1 MTAADW
7 STSSGGDRVRWR
19 WDVALSFA
27 GAQRDYV
34 KQVAQALQAR
44 GLRCFYDA
52 DEEIGLWGRYLAEEL
67 PTIYGEQAAAVVVF
81 VSAEYAAR
89 DWTRLERRAALARAV
104 QERREY
110 VLPARFDD
118 TALPGLVPD
127 MVAVDLRGR
136 TPDQFAEMIAAKLAD
151 LGILA
156 LGPAGSFARD
166 SRIGRSAGAVRE
178 GKTDLRRLGVR
189 ASISVPEVLV
199 AQRYLDGLPDAL
211 RARLAEIN
219 RPGLAALA
227 DNLSSSRVVA
237 VLGAET
243 SAPLYP
249 LWDGL
254 VAELAEAARDQLSD
268 QAISECRAMTA
279 LNNTDAVIELVRR
292 NLEQASFREVLRQ
305 VSRARRDPVTGRTWT
320 PVQELVARCGFA
332 GVVTTNYDPGIV
344 NARMAVRPLASGT
357 GFASWTDDDAL
368 DRWHTGS
375 IFGDDEL
382 PVLYAHGHHNQ
393 PDVMVLATTEY
404 RRAYAGKL
412 AAVLKTL
419 LDSGHLAWIGF
430 SIAGQRMRAI
440 LREVGDGGGTRLSSG
455 GVPRHVAVMPW
466 ELAAGDSTGAKS
478 PDPELIREVM
488 ETQYSCGTILYP
500 VLGRN
505 RPALA
510 ALLEDF
516 VQPQFL
522 TAEVSAAEGGR
533 TRGSAIRLIQQPRP
547 ELSAGAGRDLV
558 EHWVHGGVPVDN
570 FTGREEELARLDR
583 WATDR
588 EVRLIGV
595 TAWGGAGKTAL
606 VTQWLR
612 GQHQPR
618 SVRGIFGWSFYENP
632 SAERWANEL
641 LAWAAET
648 FDYNP
653 GVARRLSARVLE
665 LARQIPLL
673 LVLDGLETIQEV
685 PSQHDF
691 GRFLDGLL
699 RTVLTGLCQRD
710 HGGIAVLTSRFPF
723 ADLESFDGAAARMLD
738 VPPFTP
744 AEGAEL
750 LNRAGGDWVPESE
763 RRSLVSAVDGHAL
776 AVGVLASTLHD
787 RLPVSD
793 MAALR
798 QDLETAGRTDAR
810 VIRVLQ
816 FYAERLSVPDRMLV
830 AVVSLFSRPV
840 PAVTA
845 LALGS
850 GEALGYS
857 FVGRTLA
864 DIEAAARGPLAGL
877 LTWHP
882 DGSISA
888 HPLVRETFRPL
899 VLTGDTARLAS
910 DVALA
915 DLPLRSVVSHDE
927 ALRVVE
933 MIELL
938 LEAGQW
944 RAADELHFG
953 SMDRGKSWARMPAAR
968 LGQRCAMAFVG
979 TRDRRR
985 ACREHL
991 SDEHMSRYI
1000 NHAGL
1005 FAMLAGDMTT
1015 AEFFLKAALDRYQEG
1030 DYYESHS
1037 LALQRL
1043 SGCLY
1048 YQGNSARARVTAE
1061 QAVGLARTLNFDN
1074 FLRNALTTLAAALD
1088 IAGESIAADDC
1099 FAEADRVQLSH
1110 GSESHIYSLGGTLWG
1125 DFLLRT
1131 GRLTAARQ
1139 LTEDNR
1145 LICERNRWNHGIAR
1159 CDRLLARCDLI
1170 EGDLQSAER
1179 RLDNAAATF
1188 RDGDFLV
1195 ELAMTLPDIAEH
1207 RRLAGDL
1214 SNAERICTETINL
1227 AGPRE
1232 LVPSHARALS
1242 IRARIRADSLTGV
1255 EGTLPRARACDDADH
1270 AMRLATMIRHLP
1282 WQELD
1287 ALEAQA
1293 YIERSRK
1300 VRPGME

>member
-1 MTAADW
+1 M
-7 STSSGGDRVRWR
+7 
-19 WDVALSFA
+19 
-27 GAQRDYV
+27 
-34 KQVAQALQAR
+34 
-44 GLRCFYDA
+44 
-52 DEEIGLWGRYLAEEL
+52 
-67 PTIYGEQAAAVVVF
+67 
-81 VSAEYAAR
+81 
-89 DWTRLERRAALARAV
+89 
-104 QERREY
+104 
-110 VLPARFDD
+110 
-118 TALPGLVPD
+118 
-127 MVAVDLRGR
+127 
-136 TPDQFAEMIAAKLAD
+136 
-151 LGILA
+151 
-156 LGPAGSFARD
+156 
-166 SRIGRSAGAVRE
+166 
-178 GKTDLRRLGVR
+178 
-189 ASISVPEVLV
+189 
-199 AQRYLDGLPDAL
+199 
-211 RARLAEIN
+211 
-219 RPGLAALA
+219 
-227 DNLSSSRVVA
+227 
-237 VLGAET
+237 
-243 SAPLYP
+243 
-249 LWDGL
+249 
-254 VAELAEAARDQLSD
+254 
-268 QAISECRAMTA
+268 
-279 LNNTDAVIELVRR
+279 
-292 NLEQASFREVLRQ
+292 
-305 VSRARRDPVTGRTWT
+305 
-320 PVQELVARCGFA
+320 ARCGFA
-332 GVVTTNYDPGIV
+332 GVLTTNYDPGIV

-357 GFASWTDDDAL
+357 GFTSWTDDDAL
-368 DRWHTGS
+368 DRWRTGS
-375 IFGDDEL
+375 IFGEDEL

-430 SIAGQRMRAI
+430 SIADQRMGAI
-440 LREVGDGGGTRLSSG
+440 LREVGDSAGTRLSPG

-466 ELAAGDSTGAKS
+466 ELAAGDSNGAKS
-478 PDPELIREVM
+478 PDPEVIREVM
-488 ETQYSCGTILYP
+488 ETQYGCGAILYP
-500 VLGRN
+500 VLDGN

-510 ALLEDF
+510 ALLEEF
-516 VQPQFL
+516 VQPQFPA
-522 TAEVSAAEGGR
+522 AEVSAAEVGQ
-533 TRGSAIRLIQQPRP
+533 TRGSASRLIQPPRRDRSP
-547 ELSAGAGRDLV
+547 GAGRNLV

-570 FTGREEELARLDR
+570 FTGREEELARLGR
-583 WATDR
+583 WAADR

-606 VTQWLR
+606 VTEWLR
-612 GQHQPR
+612 GQRQLR

-653 GVARRLSARVLE
+653 GKTRRLSARVLE

-699 RTVLTGLCQRD
+699 RAVLTGLCQRD

-750 LNRAGGDWVPESE
+750 LNRAGGDWVPEPE

-787 RLPVSD
+787 RPPVSD

-810 VIRVLQ
+810 VTRVLQ
-816 FYAERLSVPDRMLV
+816 FYAERLSMPDRMLV

-845 LALGS
+845 SALGS
-850 GEALGYS
+850 GEALGHS
-857 FVGRTLA
+857 FA
-864 DIEAAARGPLAGL
+864 DWTPAHVETVARGPLAGL

-915 DLPLRSVVSHDE
+915 DLPKRPVFSHDE

-938 LEAGQW
+938 LAAGQW
-944 RAADELHFG
+944 RAADDLHFG
-953 SMDRGKSWARMPAAR
+953 FMDRGTSWARIPAAR

-979 TRDRRR
+979 TQDRRS

-991 SDEHMSRYI
+991 SDEHLARYI

-1030 DYYESHS
+1030 DDHESRS

-1048 YQGNSARARVTAE
+1048 YQGHAARARVTAG
-1061 QAVGLARTLNFDN
+1061 QAVELARTVYFGS
-1074 FLRNALTTLAAALD
+1074 FLRNALTTLASALD

-1099 FAEADRVQLSH
+1099 FAEADRVQLQY
-1110 GSESHIYSLGGTLWG
+1110 GSETHIYSLGGTLWG

-1145 LICERNRWNHGIAR
+1145 VICERNRWNHGIAR

-1170 EGDLQSAER
+1170 EGDLPSAEY
-1179 RLDNAAATF
+1179 RLDNAAGTF

-1227 AGPRE
+1227 AGPRQ

-1242 IRARIRADSLTGV
+1242 IRARIRADSLIGAD
-1255 EGTLPRARACDDADH
+1255 GTLLRARARDDADH
-1270 AMRLATMIRHLP
+1270 AMRLSSMIRHLP

-1287 ALEAQA
+1287 ALEAHAHIDAVEKHDQGWS
-1293 YIERSRK
+1293 ERARTL
-1300 VRPGME
+1300 RARLNPGELRSDPLAATDPSAEQQSPPL